1 MQKRPTLITIVA
13 WLFIIMGT
21 ISAITTTAMSNH
33 PMVLEAMRKSPLP
46 LPLQWGMAYAGML
59 VMIIAGVAFLKGRNW
74 GRYLYLIW
82 SVTGFAIGFAISP
95 MSMTMVPGLVYFLVV
110 ITLLFLPQSNAY
122 FSRPKPDGDAQAV

>member
-13 WLFIIMGT
+13 WLFIIMGG

-33 PMVLEAMRKSPLP
+33 PMMLEAMRKNPLP
-46 LPLQWGMAYAGML
+46 VPVQWAMTYAGIL
-59 VMIIAGVAFLKGRNW
+59 IMIVAGFAFLKGRNW
-74 GRYLYLIW
+74 GRYLYLVW

-95 MSMTMVPGLVYFLVV
+95 MKMTMIPGFVFFLVV

-122 FSRPKPDGDAQAV
+122 FSQPKSGNDAQAV